1 METKRFTVLDL
12 LDLDLKEHDALE
24 LRCIGG
30 RKGLG
35 REISSPDINR
45 PGLAL
50 SGFFENFAYQRLQL
64 IGQGESAYLRVLA
77 REGRLEGIPKIFS
90 FPIP

>member
-1 METKRFTVLDL
+1 MLRAMDEKRFTVLDL

-35 REISSPDINR
+35 RVISAPDINR

-50 SGFFENFAYQRLQL
+50 SGFFESFAYQRVQ
-64 IGQGESAYLRVLA
+64 
-77 REGRLEGIPKIFS
+77 P
-90 FPIP
+90 